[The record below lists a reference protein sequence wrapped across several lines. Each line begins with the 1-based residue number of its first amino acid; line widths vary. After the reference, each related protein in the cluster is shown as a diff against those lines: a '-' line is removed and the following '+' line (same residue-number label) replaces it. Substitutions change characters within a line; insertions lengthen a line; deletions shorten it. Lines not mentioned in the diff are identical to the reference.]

1 MNAEDA
7 DEILA
12 DFGVLAGHRAQR
24 IALATKLAREGLDR
38 EGAERIWLHAKTH
51 SRTPAVLV
59 TKLLDGDWPTLLED
73 LRRADRREA
82 EDQAKAKEAERSSK
96 GGSYPSHYGKGTQ
109 QTFEDRARANGQTV
123 PELMA
128 ERDEQHAAARVLY
141 ERRTVDEAAREM
153 AWLPERV
160 FAAIEKWAGY
170 WGVSAEIVL
179 VIREDGS
186 LRSRQKIKTK

>member
-1 MNAEDA
+1 MIAHEVDQLLRGYGIRPGNKASRLELAEQLA
-7 DEILA
+7 AAGITSSAMERLWKHSRESSKTPASLMAKILA
-12 DFGVLAGHRAQR
+12 DGSW
-24 IALATKLAREGLDR
+24 KE
-38 EGAERIWLHAKTH
+38 
-51 SRTPAVLV
+51 LV
-59 TKLLDGDWPTLLED
+59 DD
-73 LRRADRREA
+73 LQFYE
-82 EDQAKAKEAERSSK
+82 AKEAERSSK